1 MKSLLWVIICS
12 LALMIPAAAA
22 VQEPKT
28 GVNFDETVNQSGTD
42 MVLAG
47 TGVRTKMMVKVYA
60 LALYLESSGKTAL
73 AQFKSEAAKPTDNL
87 YNAVITGNFAKM
99 FVLHFVRDV
108 GGDKVADAFKEALS
122 KHPNMSA
129 PDVQNDAQTFFKA
142 CTIDMKNDQVL
153 KIFVKGD
160 EVTVIPPTGNP
171 TVIKNAKLA
180 EMVPAIWLGKNAV
193 SDDLKKA
200 LVSRLSQIL

>member
-1 MKSLLWVIICS
+1 
-12 LALMIPAAAA
+12 MIPAAAS

-28 GVNFDETVNQSGTD
+28 GVSFDETLNQSGTD
-42 MVLAG
+42 MILAG

-60 LALYLESSGKTAL
+60 LALYLESSAKTAL

-87 YNAVITGNFAKM
+87 YNAVITGDFAKL

-108 GGDKVADAFKEALS
+108 GGDKVSDAIKDSLA

-142 CTIDMKNDQVL
+142 CAVDVKDGEAL

-160 EVTVIPPTGNP
+160 EVTVIPPTGDP
-171 TVIKNAKLA
+171 TVIKNGKLA
-180 EMVPAIWLGKNAV
+180 DMVPAIWLGKNPV

-200 LVSRLSQIL
+200 LLSRLLQIL